1 MIRSFRIW
9 LAQKTLPQGLTTTGT
24 DEQTKLVNALRDALK
39 EKDRLAE
46 YASELEGKLGLIP
59 KIERK

>member
-1 MIRSFRIW
+1 MRNLRIW
-9 LAQKTLPQGLTTTGT
+9 LAQRLLPVGMTTTGCL
-24 DEQTKLVNALRDALK
+24 EQLKLVNALRDALK

-46 YASELEGKLGLIP
+46 YASELEGQLGLIP